1 MAWTRHEKV
10 VALAD
15 ESTEQIGDF
24 RTHLEFLGYTTEV
37 HDDGWVSATSPVR
50 PDFFA
55 RQLPFGVRL
64 LAKFHLGCLD
74 KPLLT
79 RWLAYVNDQNND
91 SLLVTLA
98 VHVDGG
104 EANWAVHD
112 SAVRMERRSLPTA
125 RVASLPQ
132 ALSAAYPGRQWL
144 ESRRS
149 DVQTERPSFRLLPIP
164 FPAKN
169 QTASRR

>member
-15 ESTEQIGDF
+15 ESTDQIGDF

-98 VHVDGG
+98 VHVDAG
-104 EANWAVHD
+104 EATLRA
-112 SAVRMERRSLPTA
+112 TA
-125 RVASLPQ
+125 
-132 ALSAAYPGRQWL
+132 
-144 ESRRS
+144 
-149 DVQTERPSFRLLPIP
+149 LLPVVYEGTTVGVMLDLWHREVRGSDEAPPIGTSGDET
-164 FPAKN
+164 KH
-169 QTASRR
+169 